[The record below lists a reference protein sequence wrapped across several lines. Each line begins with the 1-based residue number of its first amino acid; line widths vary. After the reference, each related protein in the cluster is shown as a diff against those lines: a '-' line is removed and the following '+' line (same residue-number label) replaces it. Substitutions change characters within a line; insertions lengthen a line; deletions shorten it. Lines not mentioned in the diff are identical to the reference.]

1 MVQMLLF
8 VIASYMSMP
17 TFPLLLKWKCVCA
30 GVERQW
36 MCWVLLGWQWDL
48 VILNL
53 QLRVPLHHFLQ
64 RGTFFIHEWAIHI
77 PSVPALTL
85 WGGCQSPR
93 LMWCEWKRVGWGF
106 AVGRQ
111 KDKGKQKVREKV
123 AVLVLNSWDLSEK
136 LIAHQCPAET
146 PLRKSAC
153 PRQQKRGMRSRS
165 VSVSRRDMKLK
176 KRGAKRKLR

>member
-1 MVQMLLF
+1 MNEPFIFHLF
-8 VIASYMSMP
+8 QLSLFGEAV
-17 TFPLLLKWKCVCA
+17 
-30 GVERQW
+30 
-36 MCWVLLGWQWDL
+36 
-48 VILNL
+48 NL
-53 QLRVPLHHFLQ
+53 QDSCDVN
-64 RGTFFIHEWAIHI
+64 G
-77 PSVPALTL
+77 
-85 WGGCQSPR
+85 
-93 LMWCEWKRVGWGF
+93 KGWGF